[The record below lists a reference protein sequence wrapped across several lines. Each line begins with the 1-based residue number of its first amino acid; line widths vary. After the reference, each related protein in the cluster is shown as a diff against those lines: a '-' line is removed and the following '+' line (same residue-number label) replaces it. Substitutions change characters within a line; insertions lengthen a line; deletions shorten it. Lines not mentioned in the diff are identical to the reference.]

1 MSRGITNNNPGNIR
15 YSKSNNWLN
24 QTGQDSDGFTQF
36 KTADDGLR
44 AMYKLVNNYQGK
56 GLNTV
61 QDIISRYA
69 PTSENDTASYIKNV
83 SQKMGVD
90 PNKQLQTSD
99 LNSLVSAM
107 VFHENGSQPYNPE
120 QYSNAQA
127 MSQSSIDNNQQ
138 TFSNQFNTGAVPAVP
153 STTGTNDMNNGTY
166 SNNENGYAR
175 QANNKT
181 NNRTINGAFTNDEA
195 GFARQAA
202 QYANNPSQPI
212 KWPENNAAREAREK
226 RETQLYAALNSNNTA
241 VNSNTQNK
249 SMFNRKPGDNYNLTS
264 IAKDAY
270 GLFKNIN
277 TGQVPDQ
284 TLPDQTL
291 PDVNNLQQLMINNQ
305 ANQANQIGATTQPV
319 VQPGALTNMR
329 EINQSL
335 SGMNT
340 NGQDLNPMAAI
351 QGANFGGLGANGG
364 MPEGGF
370 LDIKAMADPANF
382 DATAGITALNGVGAS
397 LNNKITNANAFD
409 TGMFSQNSMF
419 GGVDKDGVKTNGWL
433 TSGTKAFADIAGAY
447 ASIEGLG
454 LAKDTFKFNKAL
466 ITTDLNN
473 RVQTVNNRIGDQ
485 AAARRSAYTSSAF
498 DQSVADKAVAK
509 KGVKGLGG

>member
-153 STTGTNDMNNGTY
+153 STAGTSDMP
-166 SNNENGYAR
+166 SNAI
-175 QANNKT
+175 NK
-181 NNRTINGAFTNDEA
+181 
-195 GFARQAA
+195 Q
-202 QYANNPSQPI
+202 
-212 KWPENNAAREAREK
+212 
-226 RETQLYAALNSNNTA
+226 
-241 VNSNTQNK
+241 
-249 SMFNRKPGDNYNLTS
+249 MNY
-264 IAKDAY
+264 Y
-270 GLFKNIN
+270 
-277 TGQVPDQ
+277 
-284 TLPDQTL
+284 
-291 PDVNNLQQLMINNQ
+291 
-305 ANQANQIGATTQPV
+305 
-319 VQPGALTNMR
+319 
-329 EINQSL
+329 
-335 SGMNT
+335 
-340 NGQDLNPMAAI
+340 
-351 QGANFGGLGANGG
+351 
-364 MPEGGF
+364 PEGS
-370 LDIKAMADPANF
+370 IK
-382 DATAGITALNGVGAS
+382 
-397 LNNKITNANAFD
+397 NK
-409 TGMFSQNSMF
+409 FSSMF
-419 GGVDKDGVKTNGWL
+419 GGNGKVL
-433 TSGTKAFADIAGAY
+433 RAP
-447 ASIEGLG
+447 
-454 LAKDTFKFNKAL
+454 
-466 ITTDLNN
+466 
-473 RVQTVNNRIGDQ
+473 
-485 AAARRSAYTSSAF
+485 
-498 DQSVADKAVAK
+498 K
-509 KGVKGLGG
+509 KGETNPPPSQ

>member
-69 PTSENDTASYIKNV
+69 PTSENDTAKYIKNV

-138 TFSNQFNTGAVPAVP
+138 TFSNQFNTGAVPSVP
-153 STTGTNDMNNGTY
+153 STAGTSDMP
-166 SNNENGYAR
+166 SNLINR
-175 QANNKT
+175 QINYYPEGSIKNK
-181 NNRTINGAFTNDEA
+181 F
-195 GFARQAA
+195 
-202 QYANNPSQPI
+202 S
-212 KWPENNAAREAREK
+212 
-226 RETQLYAALNSNNTA
+226 
-241 VNSNTQNK
+241 
-249 SMFNRKPGDNYNLTS
+249 SMFGGDGKVLRAPKKGVTNPMPNFWSGTGKVAGVKDIFNPEALPQFSFSQQFPSSPQAQMSTNYS
-264 IAKDAY
+264 
-270 GLFKNIN
+270 
-277 TGQVPDQ
+277 P
-284 TLPDQTL
+284 TLP
-291 PDVNNLQQLMINNQ
+291 NNDLNNMSAEQINESLLGMNTN
-305 ANQANQIGATTQPV
+305 ASN

-340 NGQDLNPMAAI
+340 NGQDLNSIAAI
-351 QGANFGGLGANGG
+351 QDANFGGLGANGG

-370 LDIKAMADPANF
+370 IDIKAMADPAKF
-382 DATAGITALNGVGAS
+382 DATKGITALNGVGDSLDVNKVIDPIAS
-397 LNNKITNANAFD
+397 D

-433 TSGTKAFADIAGAY
+433 SSGTKAFADIAGAY
-447 ASIEGLG
+447 ASIKGLG

-466 ITTDLNN
+466 STTNLNN
-473 RVQTVNNRIGDQ
+473 QVQTVNNRIGDQ